1 MTILISTLYPL
12 LCMMLPC
19 IFYIFLQKR
28 KPGVCLSGPHFIWVL
43 IFLLYLYMVLE
54 ATGIGTIWDIGKY
67 DGIISVDKINLIPF
81 TDITGFSQSL
91 NIIMFM
97 PLGFLLPF
105 IWKEFRSPLK
115 VLLAGAGYS
124 FGIEFCQLFNNRVT
138 DIDDLIMNTLGAV
151 AGYVIWI
158 IFVCLFHPKGGKRE
172 ISLSGKEAAVYLVLS
187 MAGEFFLFNW
197 RWMVRTF
204 FM

>member
-28 KPGVCLSGPHFIWVL
+28 KPGVCLSGPHFVWVL

-54 ATGIGTIWDIGKY
+54 ATGIDTIWDIGKY

-158 IFVCLFHPKGGKRE
+158 IFVCMFHPKGGKRE

>member
-28 KPGVCLSGPHFIWVL
+28 KPGVCLSGPHFVWVL

-115 VLLAGAGYS
+115 ILLVGAGYS

>member
-19 IFYIFLQKR
+19 IFYTFLQKR
-28 KPGVCLSGPHFIWVL
+28 KPGVCLSGPHFVWVL

-67 DGIISVDKINLIPF
+67 DGIISVDKINLVPF

-158 IFVCLFHPKGGKRE
+158 IFVCMFHPKGGKRD
-172 ISLSGKEAAVYLVLS
+172 ISLSGKEATVYLVLS